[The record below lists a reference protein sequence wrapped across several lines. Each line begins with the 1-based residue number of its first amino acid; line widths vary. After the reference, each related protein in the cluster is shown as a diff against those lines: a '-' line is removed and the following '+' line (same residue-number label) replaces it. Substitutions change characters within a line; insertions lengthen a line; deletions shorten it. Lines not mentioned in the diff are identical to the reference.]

1 MDPELQSNIFRWKFT
16 TIFKKLQTCYNCWEP
31 PLHPPLLHTNSWSR
45 LPGCVWIE
53 GKTKNNF
60 SLHVIFRKLMVWS
73 LLIYCSLVNFLINN
87 VSPLMSSFDFWSG
100 INYLLFSQNDFS
112 FEFSDWEVCEYCVDL
127 LCKRGAKK
135 QSGIY
140 FPTFALN
147 PTLSVFW
154 YEAATGCSFKVVFIQ
169 VNEYELVT
177 YRESWIWAS
186 SSDELVN
193 CSPRAPFGM

>member
-1 MDPELQSNIFRWKFT
+1 MILVLSFQTEKFVNIA
-16 TIFKKLQTCYNCWEP
+16 
-31 PLHPPLLHTNSWSR
+31 
-45 LPGCVWIE
+45 WIYFVE
-53 GKTKNNF
+53 
-60 SLHVIFRKLMVWS
+60 
-73 LLIYCSLVNFLINN
+73 
-87 VSPLMSSFDFWSG
+87 
-100 INYLLFSQNDFS
+100 
-112 FEFSDWEVCEYCVDL
+112 
-127 LCKRGAKK
+127 GAKK

-154 YEAATGCSFKVVFIQ
+154 YEAATGCSFKVVFIK